1 MEYEKCNSRCKTE
14 CDFNGI
20 SVYDAPYLTFTIP
33 EDTNGA
39 GGYSKC
45 LRFVEK
51 ENVENFTCNSE
62 NFSSKVEEC
71 KRDFI
76 FKDKTNTIAN
86 EVNIYETQKSNRLV
100 YRQSSLCLIS
110 NNYQQY
116 QWKRGRKSSRVY
128 FPKLYLFWAISQA
141 E

>member
-1 MEYEKCNSRCKTE
+1 MFCNAVFQFGYVFTTSSPVYRCKTE

-86 EVNIYETQKSNRLV
+86 
-100 YRQSSLCLIS
+100 
-110 NNYQQY
+110 
-116 QWKRGRKSSRVY
+116 
-128 FPKLYLFWAISQA
+128 
-141 E
+141 